1 MRIRWRDF
9 ELPSGVTLEESSA
22 TESFG
27 RFFVEPFQQGFGH
40 TIGNGLRR
48 VLLSSIEGTSITG
61 VSIDGVEHEFKT
73 MEGVVEDVTD
83 IVLALKDI
91 LVSLDGDGPVT
102 LSVDKTGPCTV
113 TAGDVECP
121 TGVTVMNPELEICKV
136 TGDGTPFKA
145 ELTVRRGRGFVASE
159 ETGEPMD
166 QIGHIPMDAGFSP
179 VRRVRYGVEATR
191 VGKFTNYDRLV
202 LEIWTDGTLAPQ
214 LALTEAAKIY
224 RKHLNPFLQSTT
236 PSVGVPVAEEV
247 QAIDAAAERR
257 KERHSA
263 LMSESID
270 RLELSTRARNCLD
283 SSGILVLGDLVYKSK
298 DDLIQIKNLGQTVL
312 TEIEQ
317 KLAELDL
324 SVGMIADE
332 GAVAG
337 T

>member
-102 LSVDKTGPCTV
+102 LSVEKTGPCTV

-121 TGVTVMNPELEICKV
+121 TGVTVMNPELEICK
-136 TGDGTPFKA
+136 D
-145 ELTVRRGRGFVASE
+145 
-159 ETGEPMD
+159 
-166 QIGHIPMDAGFSP
+166 
-179 VRRVRYGVEATR
+179 
-191 VGKFTNYDRLV
+191 
-202 LEIWTDGTLAPQ
+202 W
-214 LALTEAAKIY
+214 
-224 RKHLNPFLQSTT
+224 
-236 PSVGVPVAEEV
+236 
-247 QAIDAAAERR
+247 
-257 KERHSA
+257 
-263 LMSESID
+263 
-270 RLELSTRARNCLD
+270 
-283 SSGILVLGDLVYKSK
+283 
-298 DDLIQIKNLGQTVL
+298 
-312 TEIEQ
+312 
-317 KLAELDL
+317 
-324 SVGMIADE
+324 
-332 GAVAG
+332 
-337 T
+337 